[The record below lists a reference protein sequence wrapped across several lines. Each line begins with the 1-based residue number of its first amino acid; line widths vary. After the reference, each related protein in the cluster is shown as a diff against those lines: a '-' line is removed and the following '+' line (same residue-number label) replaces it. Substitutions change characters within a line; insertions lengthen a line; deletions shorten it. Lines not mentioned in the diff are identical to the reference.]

1 MPVQWCVHPVY
12 HSGKTKV
19 GPKPS
24 HPRGTRRVD
33 DKLVKFINDT
43 HGILLDSTAESIK
56 EGDLL
61 CRTCYE
67 EESRR
72 LNLHNIS
79 LTNMEEEY
87 GQMNIDD
94 NTAKRRCTRALIF
107 TESSDEDFLFDKSG
121 ESSFLQTSM
130 EKSEEFDGMEEEF
143 RQSKAKALLNEVF
156 LLLDLPK
163 VSDW

>member
-61 CRTCYE
+61 C
-67 EESRR
+67 
-72 LNLHNIS
+72 
-79 LTNMEEEY
+79 
-87 GQMNIDD
+87 
-94 NTAKRRCTRALIF
+94 
-107 TESSDEDFLFDKSG
+107 
-121 ESSFLQTSM
+121 
-130 EKSEEFDGMEEEF
+130 
-143 RQSKAKALLNEVF
+143 
-156 LLLDLPK
+156 
-163 VSDW
+163 

>member
-107 TESSDEDFLFDKSG
+107 TESSDKDFLFVRVVNHRSYKHQWKKVKNLMVWKRNSD
-121 ESSFLQTSM
+121 
-130 EKSEEFDGMEEEF
+130 
-143 RQSKAKALLNEVF
+143 KAKQKLC
-156 LLLDLPK
+156 
-163 VSDW
+163 